1 MPRGQIFSTV
11 ILTTSLLIL
20 AVSANLRNHV
30 LHVNH
35 VDTTNADANPNYE
48 SHDIANAVD
57 HIGKVVGGIA
67 NDANSPNSLVNN
79 LASALK
85 PNKDNFTE
93 YTRAALV
100 QEFIMAHNEIRRAEN
115 MKPLVWNDT
124 MAQLAEDW
132 AKKQDHDCGM
142 RHSSYQGMGENL
154 FWGYKAHWL
163 PREAVYDWAHEKQYY
178 NKENRECEPD
188 KACDH
193 YTQII
198 WKDTEQVGCARY
210 KCSSGSLLVVCE
222 YYPPGNW
229 VGMDPYNPIPLS
241 QLAHYNLSTT
251 LSPSPPSS
259 DSHTSPPLSPSSS
272 SPPPLPPP
280 FGEVSASSS
289 NTFLKRK
296 VILRVIKVRVIMF
309 HVDKMDKVK
318 VITCHLR
325 VITGRVTGLIMVVTI
340 VNFNHISHKVIT
352 GRVAV
357 IGGRVITAK
366 VKGLAVVVT
375 VVNLNLKRNPHKVIT
390 CHVKVIKTQLITG
403 KVKCLV
409 VVVTTIN
416 LNRKPHH

>member
-1 MPRGQIFSTV
+1 MPRGQTFSTV

-20 AVSANLRNHV
+20 AVSANLRNHI

-35 VDTTNADANPNYE
+35 VD
-48 SHDIANAVD
+48 
-57 HIGKVVGGIA
+57 VVGGIA

-79 LASALK
+79 LASTLK

-93 YTRAALV
+93 YTWPALV

-115 MKPLVWNDT
+115 MKPLVWNDK
-124 MAQLAEDW
+124 MAQLAEDR

-154 FWGYKAHWL
+154 LWGYKAHWQ
-163 PREAVYDWAHEKQYY
+163 PREA
-178 NKENRECEPD
+178 CEPD

-222 YYPPGNW
+222 YYLPGNW
-229 VGMDPYNPIPLS
+229 VGMDPYNPIPLY

-251 LSPSPPSS
+251 LPPSPLSS
-259 DSHTSPPLSPSSS
+259 DSHTFPLLSPPSS
-272 SPPPLPPP
+272 SPPPLPSR

-296 VILRVIKVRVIMF
+296 GNKGAGH
-309 HVDKMDKVK
+309 HVP
-318 VITCHLR
+318 R
-325 VITGRVTGLIMVVTI
+325 GQNEQSQGLHVPPQG
-340 VNFNHISHKVIT
+340 NHGQGH
-352 GRVAV
+352 G
-357 IGGRVITAK
+357 
-366 VKGLAVVVT
+366 
-375 VVNLNLKRNPHKVIT
+375 
-390 CHVKVIKTQLITG
+390 
-403 KVKCLV
+403 
-409 VVVTTIN
+409 
-416 LNRKPHH
+416 PHHGGHHRQPQSHFSQGHHGT